1 MCIKNEYK
9 FKKKLWFNNIE
20 FLLSKMK
27 ENNIKSLNRSIYK
40 YFYMKKLIN
49 ILFLKDNFINRLF
62 TVYFE
67 FIEAK

>member
-1 MCIKNEYK
+1 
-9 FKKKLWFNNIE
+9 
-20 FLLSKMK
+20 MK
-27 ENNIKSLNRSIYK
+27 ENNIKILNRSIYK

-49 ILFLKDNFINRLF
+49 ILFQENDFIKRLF

>member
-1 MCIKNEYK
+1 MCSCDKNEVD
-9 FKKKLWFNNIE
+9 
-20 FLLSKMK
+20 
-27 ENNIKSLNRSIYK
+27 IKILNRSIYK

-49 ILFLKDNFINRLF
+49 ILFLKDNFIKRLF